1 MPKKNVSADWV
12 VSPSI
17 FHAFYGKERDQ
28 IPQEPRLTPNSAASL
43 SSLRDI
49 IKLNGLKLR
58 YIYILKTK
66 VPRFLKKSDSKK
78 LKVSLRNI
86 NGSRP
91 ESHREAKF
99 GVVICLFLCFFL
111 FKSGL
116 GDHFVHRDHIHI
128 SCTDVTFSPRLW
140 LALSTR
146 LALACTR
153 NINAKNLFCR
163 YLISTP
169 PRLVEY

>member
-1 MPKKNVSADWV
+1 MLARTDLFPLRFSTR
-12 VSPSI
+12 SI
-17 FHAFYGKERDQ
+17 RKERDQ
-28 IPQEPRLTPNSAASL
+28 IPREPRLTPNSAASL

-99 GVVICLFLCFFL
+99 GVEICLRVICHPPIRYFFYLSPDLGIILFT
-111 FKSGL
+111 G
-116 GDHFVHRDHIHI
+116 I
-128 SCTDVTFSPRLW
+128 TYT
-140 LALSTR
+140 
-146 LALACTR
+146 
-153 NINAKNLFCR
+153 
-163 YLISTP
+163 
-169 PRLVEY
+169 LVAQM